1 MDQTVK
7 DAEEMDVFKL
17 AHQLALD
24 VYKLTA
30 AFPREEIYG
39 LTSQMRK
46 AAASVPSNI
55 MEGANRDSRADY
67 RRFVGISRGSAG
79 EIRYHVLL
87 AMDLT
92 YLSRADGER
101 LRSQYLRV
109 IQMLTNLSKSLGGP
123 RNRSGEGGS

>member
-1 MDQTVK
+1 MGQTVK
-7 DAEEMDVFKL
+7 DVEEMDVFKL
-17 AHQLALD
+17 AHELAVQ
-24 VYKLTA
+24 VYRLTA
-30 AFPREEIYG
+30 TFPREEIYG

-46 AAASVPSNI
+46 AATSVPSNI

-87 AMDLT
+87 AMDLE
-92 YLSRADGER
+92 YLSRAGGER

-109 IQMLTNLSKSLGGP
+109 IQMLTKLAKSLQ
-123 RNRSGEGGS
+123 RRDRVS